1 MFLARARLVRR
12 FIPAAALAAAFLIWP
27 DAATAQKETT
37 RERGLYEYGGAQPKP
52 AVDISNPMSIINQL
66 RNMQSAPDAT
76 SPGDAIDA
84 ALEEFDK
91 PSTAPSKLVPVTP

>member
-1 MFLARARLVRR
+1 MFLARARLVRQL
-12 FIPAAALAAAFLIWP
+12 IPAAALAASVLIWP
-27 DAATAQKETT
+27 EAASAQKETLRD
-37 RERGLYEYGGAQPKP
+37 RELYEYGGGQPKP

-66 RNMQSAPDAT
+66 RNMQTAGDPT

-84 ALEEFDK
+84 ALEEFEK

>member
-1 MFLARARLVRR
+1 MFLARARLVRQL
-12 FIPAAALAAAFLIWP
+12 IPAAALAASVLIWP
-27 DAATAQKETT
+27 EAASAQKETL
-37 RERGLYEYGGAQPKP
+37 RERDLYEYGQPKP

-66 RNMQSAPDAT
+66 RNMQTAGDPT

-84 ALEEFDK
+84 ALEEFEK

>member
-1 MFLARARLVRR
+1 M
-12 FIPAAALAAAFLIWP
+12 
-27 DAATAQKETT
+27 

-66 RNMQSAPDAT
+66 RNMQSAADAT